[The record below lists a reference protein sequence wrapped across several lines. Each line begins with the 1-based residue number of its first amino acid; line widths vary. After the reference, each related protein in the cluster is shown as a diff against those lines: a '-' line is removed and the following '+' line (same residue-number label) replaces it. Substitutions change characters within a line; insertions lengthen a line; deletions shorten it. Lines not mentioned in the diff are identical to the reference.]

1 MAEQTKDQLRAE
13 FNKIDSDGN
22 GSLSIE
28 ELTLFST
35 TVTPKISDKDI
46 QKVVFAWIFFKKS
59 INLCVAKTDIQ
70 AHGHWW

>member
-46 QKVVFAWIFFKKS
+46 QKVVFA
-59 INLCVAKTDIQ
+59 
-70 AHGHWW
+70 